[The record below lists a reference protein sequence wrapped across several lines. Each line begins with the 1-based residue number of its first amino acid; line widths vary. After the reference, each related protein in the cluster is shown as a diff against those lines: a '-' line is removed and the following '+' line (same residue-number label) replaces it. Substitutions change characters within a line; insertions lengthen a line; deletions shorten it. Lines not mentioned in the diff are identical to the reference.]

1 MKLIS
6 LVAVLAAAVTVVP
19 HAAYA
24 QAPAAPQVQAG
35 TYKVESHHTL
45 AQFSVNH
52 FGFNDFFGVIPDATG
67 TLVLNP
73 AQGLAGTKL
82 DVSLSVNRISTTN
95 EVLDGELKSADWL
108 DAARYPTIRFVSEK
122 VEQTGPR
129 TARITGSITMH
140 GVTKPM
146 VLNATLG
153 GSGVNPMTKAYT
165 VGFSAKGTIKRSE
178 FAVTKYVPYVGDEM
192 AISIT
197 AAFEKAN

>member
-6 LVAVLAAAVTVVP
+6 LVAVMAAAVTIVP

-24 QAPAAPQVQAG
+24 QAAAAPQVQAG

-82 DVSLSVNRISTTN
+82 DVSLPVNRISTTN

-178 FAVTKYVPYVGDEM
+178 FAVTKYVPYVGDEL